1 MSENLGK
8 YLVRKILVNTYYIG
22 KVAHPGPENFSK
34 K

>member
-8 YLVRKILVNTYYIG
+8 YLVRKILVNTYIG